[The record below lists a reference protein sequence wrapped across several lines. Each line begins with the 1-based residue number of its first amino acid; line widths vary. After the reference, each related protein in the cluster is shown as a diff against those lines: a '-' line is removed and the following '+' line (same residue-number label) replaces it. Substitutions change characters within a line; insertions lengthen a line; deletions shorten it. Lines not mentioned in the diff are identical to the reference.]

1 MADATPRTFDVAALI
16 ERRPFDRFNM
26 RLVAISWLITVFDG
40 FDLSIAAFTAPYMR
54 DELGLTTAQL
64 ANVFSA
70 GLLGM
75 TLGGLLFSPL
85 SDRIGRRPVV
95 IGTAFGFGI
104 LTMATAFAPSY
115 HALLVLR
122 LLDGFAIGGMV
133 PIAWALNV
141 EFVPKRLRATVVTVI
156 MVGYS
161 VGTSGAGPMT
171 VMLEPLIGWRGMFLV
186 GGIGSIVAASLL
198 LLWLPESV
206 RLLVSKNMKPEQT
219 ARLVNRLDPAA
230 DARATDRFI
239 LGDEQTA
246 TRKTAFRE
254 LFVGRLAIITPLLW
268 LGFTF
273 SSIAIYFVNGW
284 GPIVLEAMQYDRRT
298 AALATAFGG
307 IMGSAAGLAI
317 MRVTDRRGPVT
328 VLFYPTLLLPLLL
341 VVGLVPLAP
350 QTVLILAM
358 AVLMLIGG
366 MHFAFLSIIGTLY
379 PTAVRGA
386 GSGWASSVGKLG
398 GVFGPLLGGVIL
410 SSGMPA
416 IRSYLVLA
424 ICPAVVLLTAAWIT
438 RVVSR
443 TAADSSGNG
452 PSTDGLAP
460 AGG

>member
-1 MADATPRTFDVAALI
+1 VADDTPRTFDVAKLI
-16 ERRPFDRFNM
+16 EGRRFDGFNI

-40 FDLSIAAFTAPYMR
+40 FDLSVAAFTAPYMR

-64 ANVFSA
+64 ANIFSA

-104 LTMATAFAPSY
+104 LTMATAFAPNY
-115 HALLVLR
+115 PALLVLR

-141 EFVPKRLRATVVTVI
+141 EFVPKHLRATVVTVI

-171 VMLEPLIGWRGMFLV
+171 VALEPLVGWRGMFLV
-186 GGIGSIVAASLL
+186 GGVGSILAASLL

-206 RLLVSKNMKPEQT
+206 RLLVSKNMKPAQT
-219 ARLVNRLDPAA
+219 ARLVNRLDPVAN
-230 DARATDRFI
+230 ARATDSFI
-239 LGDEQTA
+239 LGDEPIA
-246 TRKTAFRE
+246 PRKTAFRE
-254 LFVGRLAIITPLLW
+254 LFAGRLAVITPLLW

-284 GPIVLEAMQYDRRT
+284 GPIVLEAMHYDRRT

-317 MRVTDRRGPVT
+317 MRLTDRHGPVT
-328 VLFYPTLLLPLLL
+328 VLFYPTLLLPMLL
-341 VVGLVPLAP
+341 VLGLVPLAP

-358 AVLMLIGG
+358 TVLMLIGG

-379 PTAVRGA
+379 PTAIRGS

-398 GVFGPLLGGVIL
+398 GVFGPILGGVIL
-410 SSGMPA
+410 SSGMPV

-424 ICPAVVLLTAAWIT
+424 ICPAIVLLTATCIT
-438 RVVSR
+438 RVVRR
-443 TAADSSGNG
+443 TTSARAK
-452 PSTDGLAP
+452 
-460 AGG
+460 